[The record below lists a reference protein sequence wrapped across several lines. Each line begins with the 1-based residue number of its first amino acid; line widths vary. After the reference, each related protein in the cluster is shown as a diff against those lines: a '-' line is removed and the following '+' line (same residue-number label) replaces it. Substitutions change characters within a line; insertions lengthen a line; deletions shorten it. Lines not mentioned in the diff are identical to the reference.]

1 MASVKKFDESAV
13 VNQLRHIERTIQNPE
28 NKDIC
33 KERTVENYSLAPQR
47 GISSYDYY
55 VERKKELYCYNRKD
69 VKVMAGWIVT
79 VPKNL
84 KESDRERFF
93 QVTYEFLIERY
104 GERNCIQA
112 IVHNDEGGQ
121 PHMHFLFIPATSD
134 QKHGG
139 EKICANDV
147 LNKTELRNFHPAL
160 QKWLIDHDV
169 QANILT
175 PSNPAQKPSYDAIES
190 FADDHADEFTLEHE
204 NIVGDELKAKIKT
217 DIAGD
222 TVPDI
227 FIYWGSGGNSTM
239 LLDADVIIP
248 FDEYLD
254 ASELV
259 SRDLFPEESFSRTSS
274 KGTLTTITTSLQY
287 GVWLCNKALF
297 EEYGLEYP
305 KTLDDMIEVGK
316 VFNENGIT
324 PFAMGSK
331 GGNPAH
337 EFVAE
342 ILGQMPDCEKDFENL
357 TQNYT
362 IDTPNIHNTLEIV
375 DTMRENNL
383 FPADTISIGDWNQ
396 QFALYNEGKAA
407 MIYAWTWQIPNIT
420 EETAENSVIIDAP
433 VMPGGTRDTSNFT
446 RAGGDMGYMI
456 SKKAWEDDT
465 KKQAIIDIVD
475 YLYSTEMQ
483 EIGLYNAGD
492 IPARNDVEIDDA
504 KVTVPLLADIIA
516 YGKGK
521 ESCPNFP
528 QTCPKTECWTDF
540 ADGFDELFAGIST
553 PDEVIEHIDE
563 SLESAKN

>member
-1 MASVKKFDESAV
+1 MKKYTKKIMAMV
-13 VNQLRHIERTIQNPE
+13 
-28 NKDIC
+28 
-33 KERTVENYSLAPQR
+33 TVAATMVTGTAIP
-47 GISSYDYY
+47 
-55 VERKKELYCYNRKD
+55 
-69 VKVMAGWIVT
+69 VMADDAPTI
-79 VPKNL
+79 
-84 KESDRERFF
+84 R
-93 QVTYEFLIERY
+93 LI
-104 GERNCIQA
+104 
-112 IVHNDEGGQ
+112 
-121 PHMHFLFIPATSD
+121 T
-134 QKHGG
+134 
-139 EKICANDV
+139 
-147 LNKTELRNFHPAL
+147 
-160 QKWLIDHDV
+160 W
-169 QANILT
+169 LT

-274 KGTLTTITTSLQY
+274 NGTLTTITTSLQY

-465 KKQAIIDIVD
+465 KKTGN
-475 YLYSTEMQ
+475 Y
-483 EIGLYNAGD
+483 
-492 IPARNDVEIDDA
+492 
-504 KVTVPLLADIIA
+504 
-516 YGKGK
+516 
-521 ESCPNFP
+521 
-528 QTCPKTECWTDF
+528 
-540 ADGFDELFAGIST
+540 
-553 PDEVIEHIDE
+553 
-563 SLESAKN
+563 